1 MKRFHTR
8 AAANE
13 GVQVPLTGP
22 DGEPTEYWLRLIGLD
37 SDIFRKKRI
46 EVNRDSLLKASVKGA
61 KKAEELLDLG
71 DAFHAKQ
78 KLRLLACLIT
88 DWNFTDEAEP
98 PQPLPCTEEN
108 IIAFLTEAPQIA
120 DMIDRLA
127 ADRSFFLTA
136 HSKPS
141 SSGPA
146 ESLTS
151 ASAPV
156 PGLPPKEQP

>member
-37 SDIFRKKRI
+37 SDAFRRKRI

-61 KKAEELLDLG
+61 KNAEELLDLG

-127 ADRSFFLTA
+127 ADRAFFLHA

-141 SSGPA
+141 SSGQA